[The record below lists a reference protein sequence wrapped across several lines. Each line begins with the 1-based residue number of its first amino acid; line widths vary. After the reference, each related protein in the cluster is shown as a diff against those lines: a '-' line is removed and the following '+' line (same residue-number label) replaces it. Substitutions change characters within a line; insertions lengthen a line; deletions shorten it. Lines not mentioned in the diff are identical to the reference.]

1 MDDAGPLVT
10 VSGEVLRPSELRASD
25 LESLADARL
34 VSDFHCREGWSRLG
48 VHWRGV
54 RLAKLLAHVGATDE
68 GHFVTLACGE
78 FSVVLPRERAEDA
91 RVLLALEQDGVPLD
105 TATGLPRLVGPSD
118 WDCFLSV
125 KGIDRIDVT
134 REPAEATAE
143 RIALARI
150 GQ

>member
-1 MDDAGPLVT
+1 MGDAAPLVT
-10 VSGEVLRPSELRASD
+10 VSGEVRRPAGLGAAELDA
-25 LESLADARL
+25 LADATI

-54 RLAKLLAHVGATDE
+54 RLSALLAHVGAEE
-68 GHFVTLACGE
+68 GGRFVRLSSGD
-78 FSVVLPRERAEDA
+78 FGVVLPRERADDA
-91 RVLLALEQDGVPLD
+91 RVLLALERDGVPLD

-125 KGIDRIDVT
+125 KGVDRIEVA
-134 REPAEATAE
+134 REPGEATAE

>member
-1 MDDAGPLVT
+1 MDDNDPLVT
-10 VSGEVLRPSELRASD
+10 VAGEVRRPAALGASD
-25 LESLADARL
+25 LAALSGAAL
-34 VSDFHCREGWSRLG
+34 VSDFHCREGWSRHG

-54 RLAKLLAHVGATDE
+54 RLSRLLDHVGTSDE
-68 GHFVTLACGE
+68 ARFVTVSSGD

-91 RVLLALEQDGVPLD
+91 RVLLALERDGVALD
-105 TATGLPRLVGPSD
+105 AATGLPRLVGPSG

-125 KGIDRIDVT
+125 KGVDRIEVT
-134 REPAEATAE
+134 REPGEPTAE

>member
-1 MDDAGPLVT
+1 MEDDAPLVE
-10 VSGEVLRPSELRASD
+10 VSGEVLRPGSLRASD
-25 LESLADARL
+25 LVALADGGL
-34 VSDFHCREGWSRLG
+34 VADFHCREGWSRPG

-54 RLAKLLAHVGATDE
+54 RVSTLLEHVGAAAE
-68 GHFVTLACGE
+68 GQYVTFAAGG
-78 FSVVLPRERAEDA
+78 FSVVLTREQAEDA
-91 RVLLALEQDGVPLD
+91 RVLLAVERESVPLD
-105 TATGLPRLVGPSD
+105 ASTGLPRLVGPSE

-125 KGIDRIDVT
+125 KGVDRIEVT

>member
-1 MDDAGPLVT
+1 MDDAAPLVT
-10 VSGEVLRPSELRASD
+10 VSGEVLRPTRLTAAD
-25 LESLADARL
+25 LEGIADGSL

-54 RLAKLLAHVGATDE
+54 RLSTLLAHVGAGAE
-68 GHFVTLACGE
+68 GRFLRLSSGD
-78 FSVVLPRERAEDA
+78 FSVVLPRERADDA
-91 RVLLALEQDGVPLD
+91 RVLLALERDGVPLD
-105 TATGLPRLVGPSD
+105 IANGLPRLVGPSD

-125 KGIDRIDVT
+125 KRVERIEVA
-134 REPAEATAE
+134 REPGEATAE

>member
-1 MDDAGPLVT
+1 MDEAATLLF
-10 VSGEVLRPSELRASD
+10 VSGEVLRPAELGASELEA
-25 LESLADARL
+25 LADAQL
-34 VSDFHCREGWSRLG
+34 VADFHCREGWSRLG

-54 RLAKLLAHVGATDE
+54 GLARLLEHVGASEE
-68 GHFVTLACGE
+68 GRFVTLASGG
-78 FSVVLPRERAEDA
+78 FRVVLPRERAEDA

-105 TATGLPRLVGPSD
+105 AASGLPRLVGPSD

-125 KGIDRIDVT
+125 KGVDRIEVT

-150 GQ
+150 G